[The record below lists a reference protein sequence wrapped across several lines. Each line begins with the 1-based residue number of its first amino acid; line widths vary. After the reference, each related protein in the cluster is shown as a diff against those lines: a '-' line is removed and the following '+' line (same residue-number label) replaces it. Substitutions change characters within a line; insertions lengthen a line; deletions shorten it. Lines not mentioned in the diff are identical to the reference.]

1 MVAITATAAITTAT
15 RYLDSHLQEVISET
29 PFQVK
34 TLTGLCLHVQMKVTT
49 KSSLVIHMS
58 WLVKSYEILFISLM
72 LGTVSS

>member
-29 PFQVK
+29 PFQAK

-49 KSSLVIHMS
+49 KFSLVIHTYVMAGEK
-58 WLVKSYEILFISLM
+58 LRNIVH
-72 LGTVSS
+72 